1 METNKREVEKYLS
14 QPYARVLIPDSESG
28 TYSAE
33 ILEFQGCVS
42 EGDSPEGALANLEEA
57 ARAWIETCLETGKP
71 VPRPAAET
79 ECSGKFALRLPKSLH
94 EMATRLAA
102 REGTSLNQFF
112 VAAIAEKVGAQEFY
126 ERLVAR
132 FVEKAA
138 EPMKHM
144 AWAFDWIRVSD
155 LVLTGFRERI
165 THSVP
170 DALTWTSSST
180 RTYLNREE
188 GETRW

>member
-1 METNKREVEKYLS
+1 METRKHEVEKYLNR
-14 QPYARVLIPDSESG
+14 PYARVLIPDSESG

-42 EGDSPEGALANLEEA
+42 EGSSAEEALANLEEA
-57 ARAWIETCLETGKP
+57 ARAWVETCLETGKT
-71 VPRPAAET
+71 VPNPAAET
-79 ECSGKFALRLPKSLH
+79 ESSGKFALRLPRSLH

-126 ERLVAR
+126 ERLIAR
-132 FVEKAA
+132 FVEQAV
-138 EPMKHM
+138 EPTNRIK
-144 AWAFDWIRVSD
+144 WAFDWSS
-155 LVLTGFRERI
+155 LSNLMLTHFRER
-165 THSVP
+165 TVQSAS
-170 DALTWTSSST
+170 DALAWTSQST
-180 RTYLNREE
+180 RTYLNRDE